1 MTEPVVFFIG
11 SCWPFGVAF
20 SIKTIS
26 VFFLFILFCI
36 FHIIII
42 MVKEEEMGIDVIWK
56 ISITTK

>member
-11 SCWPFGVAF
+11 SCWPFGVAS

-26 VFFLFILFCI
+26 VSFLFILFCI

-42 MVKEEEMGIDVIWK
+42 MVKEEEMGIDVI
-56 ISITTK
+56 